1 MKQLLCLILA
11 TLIFGMTACNVT
23 QGSTLPGDTPNTPDV
38 SVPTPPD
45 EFNPSIGDNDFDV
58 VIGGG
63 TGETNPSKD
72 NPPEDNP
79 PVDNPPVDNPPVDN
93 PPVDNPPED
102 NPPADNPPK
111 DNPPVDNPP
120 VDNPPVDNPPVDN
133 PPEDNPP
140 EDNPPVENP
149 PVDNPPVVNPPV
161 VDPSLGDVPASSQVA
176 NGFVVKQKKYDH
188 GSNNLIVLNVTNNNS
203 ENYIVTITGYYLD
216 TNGNVLKTETQTVN
230 GYVANYEKYFSFIPE
245 IAFDKFVFTL
255 TAEKYSGECLD
266 QLFSLKNP
274 WIGIRSA
281 SDPWGGKEHNLNIY
295 ADIWGRLDAKYDAKT
310 KIIII
315 GSNGT
320 VYDILLSY
328 IGNLTNV
335 DIRPGQIW
343 HLKSS
348 TVSADDA
355 WIPELKNGYTI
366 IVTHTIV
373 LDGER

>member
-1 MKQLLCLILA
+1 MKQLLCRILA
-11 TLIFGMTACNVT
+11 TLMFAGMTACNVT
-23 QGSTLPGDTPNTPDV
+23 QGSTLPGDTPNNPDV

-45 EFNPSIGDNDFDV
+45 EFNPSIGDDDFDV
-58 VIGGG
+58 VIGGD
-63 TGETNPSKD
+63 TGETNPPEENPPENNPPEDNPPED

-79 PVDNPPVDNPPVDN
+79 PVDNPPVDD
-93 PPVDNPPED
+93 
-102 NPPADNPPK
+102 
-111 DNPPVDNPP
+111 
-120 VDNPPVDNPPVDN
+120 
-133 PPEDNPP
+133 
-140 EDNPPVENP
+140 P
-149 PVDNPPVVNPPV
+149 PVDNPPVVDPPEDNPPVVDPPV

-176 NGFVVKQKKYDH
+176 SGFVVKQKKYDH

-203 ENYIVTITGYYLD
+203 ENYIVAITGYYLD
-216 TNGNVLKTETQTVN
+216 ANGNVLKTETQTVN

-245 IAFDKFVFTL
+245 IAFDQFVFTL

-335 DIRPGQIW
+335 DIRPAQIW

-373 LDGER
+373 LDGEK